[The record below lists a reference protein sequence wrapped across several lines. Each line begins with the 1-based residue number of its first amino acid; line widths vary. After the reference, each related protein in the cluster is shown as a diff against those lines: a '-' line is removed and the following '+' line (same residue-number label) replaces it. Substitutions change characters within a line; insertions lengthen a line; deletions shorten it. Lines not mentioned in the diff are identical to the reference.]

1 MQLETDR
8 LIISEFS
15 LDDAAFILE
24 ITNSPGWLKYIGDR
38 NIHSV
43 EDAQNYLKNDPLTSY
58 ETHGF
63 GLFNVSLKDSNHPI
77 GICGLKKRPE
87 LDHPDLGFAFLPEF
101 EGKGFAYEAS
111 KSLLAW
117 ANSNIEASHILAITL
132 KENHRSISL
141 LTRLGFSSVSEY
153 QKNGDV
159 LLKFEI
165 DLAKS
170 YQ

>member
-15 LDDAAFILE
+15 LDDTAFILE

-38 NIHSV
+38 NILSV

-63 GLFNVSLKDSNHPI
+63 GLSKVSLKDSNHPI
-77 GICGLKKRPE
+77 GICGFKKRPE
-87 LDHPDLGFAFLPEF
+87 LDHPDLGFAFLPDF
-101 EGKGFAYEAS
+101 EGKGFVYEAS

-117 ANSNIEASHILAITL
+117 AKSNIEASHILAITL

-141 LTRLGFSSVSEY
+141 LTRLGFSSVREY
-153 QKNGDV
+153 EKGGEV

-165 DLAKS
+165 ELSKT